1 MLAAASILAV
11 TLSSPRALPDVGLE
25 PGVSARD
32 PKPAGDYIGGVSQA
46 VLQASPPE
54 LDALFADVA
63 GYPRLLPDTLDARLV
78 QREPDGFLA
87 WVRQGNSLFHASYTV
102 RVRASIGPNGERV
115 LRFQLDP
122 SRPHGIRD
130 ATGYVR
136 YQALAPLA
144 DGKPRVLLTCGTWV
158 DIGPGIV
165 RALFGGTIQRVILS
179 VPQKVRGYVEQ
190 HPRA

>member
-1 MLAAASILAV
+1 MTAAALVLAV
-11 TLSSPRALPDVGLE
+11 GISSDASGQK
-25 PGVSARD
+25 SD
-32 PKPAGDYIGGVSQA
+32 PNSPHGDYLGGVSH
-46 VLQASPPE
+46 VVMQASPE
-54 LDALFADVA
+54 ALDALFEDVA
-63 GYPRLLPDTLDARLV
+63 GYPRILPDTLDARLV

-87 WVRQGNSLFHASYTV
+87 WLKQGNSLFHASYTV
-102 RVRASIGPNGERV
+102 RIRTSVGARGERT

-122 SRPHGIRD
+122 SRPHGVRD

-136 YQALAPLA
+136 YEPLAPLA

-165 RALFGGTIQRVILS
+165 RTLFGGTIQRVILS
-179 VPQKVRGYVEQ
+179 VPERVRGYVE